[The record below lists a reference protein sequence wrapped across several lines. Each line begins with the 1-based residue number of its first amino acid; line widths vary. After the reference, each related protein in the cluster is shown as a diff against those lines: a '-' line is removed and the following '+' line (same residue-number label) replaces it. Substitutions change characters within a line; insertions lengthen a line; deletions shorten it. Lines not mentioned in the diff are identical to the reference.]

1 MQSGTL
7 NDTSLVGDGGGVGN
21 LSHVHSRAHS
31 VTHVPSGRR
40 GRRGGSVAS
49 KHWGTIGDTSLVED
63 GGLEEDLSHVGVGGR
78 SVRYVPSGGWGRS
91 SSVPCTEWGTLSQIC
106 T

>member
-1 MQSGTL
+1 M
-7 NDTSLVGDGGGVGN
+7 
-21 LSHVHSRAHS
+21 
-31 VTHVPSGRR
+31 
-40 GRRGGSVAS
+40 AS